1 MFGLHGALISF
12 VRNHPMIG
20 GAMFAVGGV
29 FMIYLSI
36 DGARRF
42 HLYEN
47 ARQVTGQ
54 VVSITEASRVPPRF
68 DITVSWPDGSSNSRS
83 VIRTGPR
90 AAEELKAGD
99 PVKILVSQDG
109 SSVIL
114 ESQRPEDSP
123 LRLAGIEAT
132 PIVFFGIGLS
142 LMGILLALFG
152 ARLPQTA

>member
-1 MFGLHGALISF
+1 MHGLDGVLISF
-12 VRNHPMIG
+12 VRNHPMVG
-20 GAMFAVGGV
+20 GAIFAGGGI

-36 DGARRF
+36 DGARRY

-47 ARQVTGQ
+47 AREITGL
-54 VVSITEASRVPPRF
+54 VVSITEASSVPPRF
-68 DITVSWPDGSSNSRS
+68 DVAVSWSDGSSASRS

-90 AAEELKAGD
+90 AAEALKEGD

-109 SSVIL
+109 GSVIL

-132 PIVFFGIGLS
+132 PIVFFGIGMS

-152 ARLPQTA
+152 ARIPQPA